1 MGNVYVWLDKGLKHE
16 TENILGVN
24 IHSDFQDMNRREL
37 CQHIANK
44 FGWEKDAFW
53 NLESTQ
59 KIRLCCQQ
67 ARNME
72 RPRKL
77 DPEIVETSWR
87 DVQKNREVFQGLFG
101 NANFMMVNNND
112 TLSEKAATKKFNM
125 FIGAITFKIQV
136 MNYYF
141 VNFAQDTVFISV
153 T

>member
-1 MGNVYVWLDKGLKHE
+1 MSQWLRKKIISFMGNVYVWLDKGLKHE

-24 IHSDFQDMNRREL
+24 IHSDFKDMNRREL

-72 RPRKL
+72 TGLKESVKIMAL
-77 DPEIVETSWR
+77 IDDASYPELKNPDWR
-87 DVQKNREVFQGLFG
+87 ELEKFWLRRE
-101 NANFMMVNNND
+101 
-112 TLSEKAATKKFNM
+112 EE
-125 FIGAITFKIQV
+125 
-136 MNYYF
+136 
-141 VNFAQDTVFISV
+141 
-153 T
+153 